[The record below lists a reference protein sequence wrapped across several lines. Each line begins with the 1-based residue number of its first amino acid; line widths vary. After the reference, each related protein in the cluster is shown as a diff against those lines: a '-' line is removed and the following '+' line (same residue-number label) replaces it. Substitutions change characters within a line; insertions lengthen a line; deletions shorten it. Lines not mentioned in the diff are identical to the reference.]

1 MARPD
6 AARAHDPQD
15 VLLGGDN
22 SATTTT
28 AITNSANGS
37 AVVSATTITG
47 TALYGI
53 TDSGTAAVYGDSN
66 SATAVVGNSYTGTG
80 VHGTSSAGNGVHG
93 NSQSAGASGVYGEN
107 THKGYGVAGR
117 SNVGPFGG
125 AAATLGDNTA
135 DGIGVWARSSHGIA
149 LLADPVN
156 PDAIALRAQGVAQFT
171 RSGKL
176 TVKAGASSVTR
187 TAIRVDPGTL
197 VLAILQQDRPGVYVR
212 SAVPDAAGNSFTIR
226 LNKSVGSDTKVGWFL
241 VN

>member
-1 MARPD
+1 MSIAGDVRSRRALLTAGLGALAATAVRGMARPD

-80 VHGTSSAGNGVHG
+80 VYGT
-93 NSQSAGASGVYGEN
+93 N
-107 THKGYGVAGR
+107 TLIDRVSVPRQNEGVARIRLAALQLLPGAYDVDIGIIDPQSR
-117 SNVGPFGG
+117 YYDYHEKGLSFRVIGEGG
-125 AAATLGDNTA
+125 E
-135 DGIGVWARSSHGIA
+135 IGIA
-149 LLADPVN
+149 
-156 PDAIALRAQGVAQFT
+156 
-171 RSGKL
+171 
-176 TVKAGASSVTR
+176 
-187 TAIRVDPGTL
+187 
-197 VLAILQQDRPGVYVR
+197 
-212 SAVPDAAGNSFTIR
+212 R
-226 LNKSVGSDTKVGWFL
+226 LDHAWEFE
-241 VN
+241 